1 MFGLV
6 DSFNSLLRWKDW
18 GVKITSRRWVAF
30 SQEVTISV
38 LSFLHSKHV
47 LLSLLSAKH
56 VFFVFLVVFVFSFCM
71 FLTIWLYCK
80 ELVFI
85 LRIVT
90 HFSGQFKPHSTIL
103 SKRSIGSLL
112 QQSIVESSSA
122 SFKALKAFFL
132 QLQRQDFNVLC
143 HQPALMD
150 LQGWQQLTIDY

>member
-1 MFGLV
+1 MSGFLTG
-6 DSFNSLLRWKDW
+6 SQHI
-18 GVKITSRRWVAF
+18 GV
-30 SQEVTISV
+30 E
-38 LSFLHSKHV
+38 
-47 LLSLLSAKH
+47 
-56 VFFVFLVVFVFSFCM
+56 FFAQQACPAVFLVQSMFFFVVFVFSFCM

-150 LQGWQQLTIDY
+150 LQG